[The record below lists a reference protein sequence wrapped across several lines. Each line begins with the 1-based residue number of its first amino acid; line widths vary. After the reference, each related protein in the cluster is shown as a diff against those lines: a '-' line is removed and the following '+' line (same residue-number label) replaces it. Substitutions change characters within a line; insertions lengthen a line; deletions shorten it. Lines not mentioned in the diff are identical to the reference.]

1 MNAPSRW
8 FRCVHHRGLEAESF
22 VGTFLSQGHRQVL
35 LIAGAG
41 FDPRATTL
49 ARHLK
54 DAGRA
59 NCRLILIREHRPQP
73 PKALL
78 IRAERNIAALQGQFA
93 STRLIDVEVLATD
106 GAVVGG
112 RKVVQA
118 LENVLS
124 DDITDVVIDMSA
136 LSVGVGFPATKLLLE
151 LAAHRGPSTNV
162 HIVAVDAPG
171 TDTAIRP
178 IYSDRASPIHG
189 FHNGLRLDS
198 ASRGARLW
206 LPQLAESK
214 TVAMRLIHQQV
225 GPDEVCPI
233 LPFPTSDPRLPDR
246 LVEHFANELTSEWQ
260 VDLRNLIYAADRN
273 PVDLYRAILRIADAR
288 RRVFEAVGGSMVVI
302 SPLGSK
308 AISVGALMAA
318 IERDFPLVY
327 VETVSYT
334 VNESELEAAASGDSE
349 LVHVWLAGEAYGQ
362 RVKSSKVPEV
372 LETRPA

>member
-1 MNAPSRW
+1 MKSPPRW
-8 FRCVHHRGLEAESF
+8 LRGVHHRGAEAESF
-22 VGTFLSQGHRQVL
+22 VTDFFSQSHRRTVV
-35 LIAGAG
+35 IAGAG

-49 ARHLK
+49 SRHLG
-54 DAGRA
+54 DNGRA

-78 IRAERNIAALQGQFA
+78 ARAQRNISALQQQFV
-93 STRLIDVEVLATD
+93 SSSVVDVDILAND
-106 GAVVGG
+106 GAVIGG

-118 LENVLS
+118 LQKVLS
-124 DDITDVVIDMSA
+124 DDTTDVIIDMSA

-151 LAAHRGPSTNV
+151 LATQRDPVPNV
-162 HIVAVDAPG
+162 HIFAVDAPR
-171 TDTAIRP
+171 TDTAIHP
-178 IYSDRASPIHG
+178 IYSDRASPVHG
-189 FHNGLRLDS
+189 FHNGLRLDA
-198 ASRGARLW
+198 ASRAARLW
-206 LPQLAESK
+206 LPQLAEGK
-214 TVAMRLIHQQV
+214 TVAMRLIHNHV
-225 GPDEVCPI
+225 VPDEVCPI

-260 VDLRNLIYAADRN
+260 VDLRNLIYAAERN

-349 LVHVWLAGEAYGQ
+349 LVHVWLAGEPYAK
-362 RVKSSKVPEV
+362 RVQASEVPKAV
-372 LETRPA
+372 ETRQA